1 MTIDAPQ
8 HDLTGPDGTVRASG
22 PLTAWRVV
30 DLVTTAVVG
39 VAFGVVFLAWN
50 GVYTLAAPLFVAVA
64 PASGLLSGMYLAPA
78 VVGALL
84 IRRPGAA
91 LFTELVAA
99 FVEMALGNQWGAT
112 VLISGVMQGL
122 GVELVLALVLWRR
135 WSLMVAVAAGIAS
148 AVVEIVG
155 YEWWS
160 YYGEQPWSAR
170 WAYLG
175 FVVLSGAVVAGL
187 GGYLLVRALAGTGAL
202 SAFPAGVEHAE
213 RTAS

>member
-1 MTIDAPQ
+1 MTIDAP
-8 HDLTGPDGTVRASG
+8 GPGLPAPGRSVRASG
-22 PLTAWRVV
+22 QLTAWRVV
-30 DLVTTAVVG
+30 DLVTAAVVG
-39 VAFGVVFLAWN
+39 VAFGVVFLAWG
-50 GVYTLAAPLFVAVA
+50 GVYALAAPLTAAVP
-64 PASGLLSGMYLAPA
+64 PAEGLFGGIFLAPA

-112 VLISGVMQGL
+112 VLISGLMQGL

-135 WSLMVAVAAGIAS
+135 WSVVVAVAAGIAS
-148 AVVEIVG
+148 GVVEIVG